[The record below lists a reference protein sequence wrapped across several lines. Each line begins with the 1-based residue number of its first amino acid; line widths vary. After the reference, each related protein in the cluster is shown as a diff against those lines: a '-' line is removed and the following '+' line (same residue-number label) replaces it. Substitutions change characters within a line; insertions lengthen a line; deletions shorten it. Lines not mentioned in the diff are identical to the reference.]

1 MIMITTDMLTTE
13 NRLQLL
19 EQRVQK
25 LEHDK
30 AWDNALDDLGLLE
43 TDVEEWLGWA
53 SKSTEPDEVLANP
66 FTKPR
71 THRDLNPEAAFVE
84 QIELFIHDQTKA
96 YHVRLRFDDDTTEK
110 LGIFQLHSTA
120 YEYAREQARRYHVAL
135 FDSTYEDLVD

>member
-43 TDVEEWLGWA
+43 TDVEEWVKWG
-53 SKSTEPDEVLANP
+53 SKSTEPDGVLANP

-71 THRDLNPEAAFVE
+71 TYRDVDPEAAFVE